1 MSFVGNTTIM
11 FVILVVLRGKCDNVR
26 DFRCRSWK
34 IQRSCMFV
42 ILDVSQGKYD
52 DRVRALLYELRM

>member
-1 MSFVGNTTIM
+1 M